1 MTILLCHQHLITN
14 SVQQL
19 LIRHT
24 VKCKFMPHA
33 LSKASSCT
41 EHVSSPLAP
50 PTHNR
55 TSSTTSTS
63 PQRCWLGSGLSWTAL
78 PSAVLSFGKLEK
90 ERDLCQSVRWWRV
103 LPTFQFDPWAKQVPL
118 PHIWSRSP
126 FVSRGSY
133 SLLAL
138 SQWLRRHF
146 PNNVKEGR
154 KRNNQNFLSG
164 DPANARDEWHQE
176 HSADRCACGG
186 LHMCKARILL
196 YLVGSQG
203 LWALPVTICF
213 ESMGYQRPG

>member
-1 MTILLCHQHLITN
+1 MVLPISFFLKELCGWEMTVLVCHQHLITN

-33 LSKASSCT
+33 LSRASSCT

-90 ERDLCQSVRWWRV
+90 ERD
-103 LPTFQFDPWAKQVPL
+103 
-118 PHIWSRSP
+118 
-126 FVSRGSY
+126 FVNLWGGEESY
-133 SLLAL
+133 QHFNLIPEPNKCPCSLLKTFIFKHCPEFSHL
-138 SQWLRRHF
+138 QLLPWLVH
-146 PNNVKEGR
+146 PKTV
-154 KRNNQNFLSG
+154 
-164 DPANARDEWHQE
+164 
-176 HSADRCACGG
+176 
-186 LHMCKARILL
+186 
-196 YLVGSQG
+196 
-203 LWALPVTICF
+203 
-213 ESMGYQRPG
+213 

>member
-1 MTILLCHQHLITN
+1 MVLPISFFLKELCGWEMTVLVCHQHLITN

-33 LSKASSCT
+33 LSRASSCT

-103 LPTFQFDPWAKQVPL
+103 LPTFQFDPWAKQVPM
-118 PHIWSRSP
+118 
-126 FVSRGSY
+126 
-133 SLLAL
+133 L
-138 SQWLRRHF
+138 SA
-146 PNNVKEGR
+146 
-154 KRNNQNFLSG
+154 QN
-164 DPANARDEWHQE
+164 
-176 HSADRCACGG
+176 
-186 LHMCKARILL
+186 L
-196 YLVGSQG
+196 YLQ
-203 LWALPVTICF
+203 ALPWIFPSSAPAVAC
-213 ESMGYQRPG
+213 SS